1 MEWKF
6 LLVTLPSKTTTKSP
20 KHQAKPRCKN
30 MQTSQRGKTKTTA
43 KKHVQK
49 SDLINTPFQQSWWKP
64 TLCNWV
70 CAMKQQGGRVISSYG
85 QNVDHFTANF
95 CQFLLMCISLTNE
108 IFQTLPVTRS
118 RPFSCWRMLS
128 TGDVLLCL
136 ARSTVLPRRQVRLRE
151 YSAHLSLISFQLKTK
166 DKPAMHLKERNACYL
181 DEGFHWNDMLLQVIA
196 DERKAGLQWCLRR
209 R

>member
-1 MEWKF
+1 MCHE
-6 LLVTLPSKTTTKSP
+6 
-20 KHQAKPRCKN
+20 
-30 MQTSQRGKTKTTA
+30 TA
-43 KKHVQK
+43 RTR
-49 SDLINTPFQQSWWKP
+49 L
-64 TLCNWV
+64 
-70 CAMKQQGGRVISSYG
+70 ISSYE
-85 QNVDHFTANF
+85 QNANF
-95 CQFLLMCISLTNE
+95 RQFLLMCISLTNE

-151 YSAHLSLISFQLKTK
+151 YSAHLSLISFHLKTK

-196 DERKAGLQWCLRR
+196 DERKGGLDVWEGGKSRVFFFTVSFCASKVLFPYFERYYLVLLHCSWNFSLLRSPTLSQKI
-209 R
+209 